1 MRRVASSRR
10 GHVDLLRRRPALGP
24 MATPA
29 AAPEALRRVDQLR
42 ALMRLVER
50 GVLSA
55 EEFERQEERVFRRS
69 PRT

>member
-1 MRRVASSRR
+1 
-10 GHVDLLRRRPALGP
+10 

-29 AAPEALRRVDQLR
+29 SAPEALRRVDQLR

-55 EEFERQEERVFRRS
+55 EEFERQEERIYRRS

>member
-10 GHVDLLRRRPALGP
+10 GNVDLLRRRPVLETAGLDP
-24 MATPA
+24 PA
-29 AAPEALRRVDQLR
+29 PDAERRVDQLR

-55 EEFERQEERVFRRS
+55 EEFERQEERVLRRLG
-69 PRT
+69 P